1 MIKDLTLR
9 KKLSL
14 IFFLV
19 SLIRK
24 IYICL
29 TTTNCTGCQYKQ
41 MCDSESE
48 ELCNLIT
55 AISMRLKRYIIKE
68 EAA

>member
-1 MIKDLTLR
+1 MIKDLTFR

-14 IFFLV
+14 IFFLF

-29 TTTNCTGCQYKQ
+29 TTTDCTGCQYKQ
-41 MCDSESE
+41 LCDKESE
-48 ELCNLIT
+48 ELCHLIT
-55 AISMRLKRYIIKE
+55 SISMRLKRYLIKE